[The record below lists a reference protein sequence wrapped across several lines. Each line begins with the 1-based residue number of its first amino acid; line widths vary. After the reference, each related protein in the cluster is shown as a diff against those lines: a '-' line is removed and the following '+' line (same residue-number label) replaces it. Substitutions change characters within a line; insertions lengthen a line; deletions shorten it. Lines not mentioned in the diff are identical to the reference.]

1 LPMSTFRFTRDHE
14 WVRLDGDLAIVG
26 ITDYAQSQLG
36 DVVYVE
42 LPEIG
47 HRVEKDK
54 EAAVVESVKAAS
66 EVYAPV
72 SGEVAE
78 INEALTADPAKVN
91 ADPMGE
97 GWFIKLRL
105 DDPKELDG
113 LMDEEG
119 YKRFIE
125 EQR

>member
-1 LPMSTFRFTRDHE
+1 MIALRFTRDHE
-14 WVRLDGDLAIVG
+14 WIRLEGDLAVVG

-47 HRVEKDK
+47 RRVEKGK

-78 INEALTADPAKVN
+78 VNETIAADPAKVN
-91 ADPMGE
+91 ADPLGE

-105 DDPKELDG
+105 TDPKELDE
-113 LMDEEG
+113 LLDEEA
-119 YKRFIE
+119 YKRFVE
-125 EQR
+125 EQH

>member
-1 LPMSTFRFTRDHE
+1 MSTFRFTKDHE

-47 HRVEKDK
+47 HRVEKGK

-78 INEALTADPAKVN
+78 INQLLTADPATVN
-91 ADPMGE
+91 ADPMGD
-97 GWFIKLRL
+97 GWFFKLRL
-105 DDPKELDG
+105 DDPRELDG

-125 EQR
+125 EQH

>member
-1 LPMSTFRFTRDHE
+1 MSAPRFTKDHE
-14 WVRLDGDLAIVG
+14 WVRLDGDLAVIG

-42 LPEIG
+42 LPEPG
-47 HRVEKDK
+47 HRVEQGK

-78 INEALTADPAKVN
+78 VNDGLAADPAKVN
-91 ADPMGE
+91 ADPLGE
-97 GWFIKLRL
+97 GWFMKLRL
-105 DDPKELDG
+105 DDAGQLDG
-113 LMDEEG
+113 LMDEAA
-119 YKRFIE
+119 YQRFVE
-125 EQR
+125 EQH

>member
-1 LPMSTFRFTRDHE
+1 MSTFRFTRDHE

-47 HRVEKDK
+47 HRVEKGK

-78 INEALTADPAKVN
+78 INEMLTTDPATVN
-91 ADPMGE
+91 ADPMGD

-119 YKRFIE
+119 YKHFIE
-125 EQR
+125 EQH

>member
-1 LPMSTFRFTRDHE
+1 MSSLRFTKDHE
-14 WVRLDGDLAIVG
+14 WIRVEGDIAVVG
-26 ITDYAQSQLG
+26 ITDYAQTQLG

-47 HRVEKDK
+47 HRVEKGK

-72 SGEVAE
+72 SGEVTE
-78 INEALTADPAKVN
+78 INDVIAADPAKVN

-97 GWFIKLRL
+97 GWFIKLRIGDPGELEGLL
-105 DDPKELDG
+105 DEAA
-113 LMDEEG
+113 
-119 YKRFIE
+119 YQRFVD

>member
-1 LPMSTFRFTRDHE
+1 MSALRFTKEHE
-14 WVRLDGDLAIVG
+14 WVLLEGDLAIVG

-47 HRVEKDK
+47 RRVEQGK

-72 SGEVAE
+72 SGEVTD
-78 INEALTADPAKVN
+78 INETLTADPAKVN

-97 GWFIKLRL
+97 GWFLKLRI
-105 DDPKELDG
+105 DNPAELDR
-113 LMDEEG
+113 LMDEEA
-119 YKRFIE
+119 YERFVG
-125 EQR
+125 EQH

>member
-1 LPMSTFRFTRDHE
+1 MSGLRFTKDHE
-14 WVRLDGDLAIVG
+14 WVRLNGDLAVVG

-42 LPEIG
+42 LPELG
-47 HRVEKDK
+47 HRVEQGK

-72 SGEVAE
+72 SGKVAE
-78 INEALTADPAKVN
+78 VNDALAADPAKVN
-91 ADPMGE
+91 ADPLGE
-97 GWFIKLRL
+97 GWFMKLRL

-113 LMDEEG
+113 LMDEAA
-119 YKRFIE
+119 YQRFVE
-125 EQR
+125 EQH

>member
-1 LPMSTFRFTRDHE
+1 MSVLRFTRDHE
-14 WVRLDGDLAIVG
+14 WIRLDGELAVVG
-26 ITDYAQSQLG
+26 VTDYAQSQLG

-47 HRVEKDK
+47 RRVEKGK

-66 EVYAPV
+66 EVYAPA

-78 INEALTADPAKVN
+78 VNEALAADPAKVN

-97 GWFIKLRL
+97 GWFLKLRL
-105 DDPKELDG
+105 TDLKELEG
-113 LMDEEG
+113 LLDEAA
-119 YKRFIE
+119 YQQFVE
-125 EQR
+125 EQH

>member
-1 LPMSTFRFTRDHE
+1 MSTVRFTRDHE
-14 WVRLDGDLAIVG
+14 WVRLDGDLAVVG

-47 HRVEKDK
+47 HRVEKGK

-72 SGEVAE
+72 SGKVTE
-78 INEALTADPAKVN
+78 INDTLTAEPAKVN
-91 ADPMGE
+91 ADPMGA
-97 GWFIKLRL
+97 GWFIKLRIDDATEL
-105 DDPKELDG
+105 DD

-125 EQR
+125 EQH

>member
-1 LPMSTFRFTRDHE
+1 MSTFRFTRDHE

-105 DDPKELDG
+105 DDPKELDS

-119 YKRFIE
+119 YKRFVE

>member
-1 LPMSTFRFTRDHE
+1 MNPPRFTKDHE
-14 WVRLDGDLAIVG
+14 WVRLDGDLAVIG

-47 HRVEKDK
+47 RRVERGR

-78 INEALTADPAKVN
+78 VNDALSDDPAKVN
-91 ADPMGE
+91 GDPMGE
-97 GWFIKLRL
+97 GWFLKLRL
-105 DDPKELDG
+105 ADPAEFDE
-113 LMDEEG
+113 LMDEAAYRSFVAG
-119 YKRFIE
+119 
-125 EQR
+125 QP

>member
-1 LPMSTFRFTRDHE
+1 MSVLRFTRDHE
-14 WVRLDGDLAIVG
+14 WIRLDGELAVVG
-26 ITDYAQSQLG
+26 VTDYAQSQLG

-47 HRVEKDK
+47 RRVEKGK

-66 EVYAPV
+66 EVYAPA

-78 INEALTADPAKVN
+78 VNEALAADPAKVN

-97 GWFIKLRL
+97 GWFLKLRL
-105 DDPKELDG
+105 TDLKELEG
-113 LMDEEG
+113 LLDEAA
-119 YKRFIE
+119 YQQFIE
-125 EQR
+125 QEQH